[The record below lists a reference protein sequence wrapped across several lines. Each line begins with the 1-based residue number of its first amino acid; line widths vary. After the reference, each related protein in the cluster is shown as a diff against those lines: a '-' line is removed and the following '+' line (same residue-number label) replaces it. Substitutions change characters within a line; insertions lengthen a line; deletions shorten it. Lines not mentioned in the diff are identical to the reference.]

1 MTTTTL
7 IIATAILAQ
16 PVMIAALVARNA
28 FAKVRTR

>member
-1 MTTTTL
+1 MTTMNL

-28 FAKVRTR
+28 FAKVRAR